1 MYLVNRHSK
10 KITRILSALLVL
22 LLFHS
27 FISAQATENKENN
40 NRRNPPQAQ
49 YTSEGTE
56 RCLQCHAGEQMKLMA
71 KTIHGNQ
78 DNPLTPY
85 ANHGCE
91 SCHGPGS
98 LHVSRARGGVGFP
111 LLMAF
116 RQGEPKE
123 QHIEA
128 CISCHGKE
136 LGKRQGMQWVGN
148 IHDNIGMTCVSC
160 HQLHTTN
167 DPMKDQQTQRE
178 KCAQCHSR
186 QLNSHKKMGISLEK
200 IACYGCHNVHNLQ
213 RKKQ

>member
-1 MYLVNRHSK
+1 MFLFNRHRK
-10 KITRILSALLVL
+10 AQTRILSALFVL
-22 LLFHS
+22 LLIQN

-40 NRRNPPQAQ
+40 TRRNPPQAQ
-49 YTSEGTE
+49 YTTEGVE
-56 RCLQCHAGEQMKLMA
+56 RCISCHAGEHIIVMA
-71 KTIHGNQ
+71 KTVHGNQ
-78 DNPLTPY
+78 DNPQTPY

-128 CISCHGKE
+128 CISCHGKQ
-136 LGKRQGMQWVGN
+136 LGKRQGMQWTGN

-160 HQLHTTN
+160 HQLHTTY
-167 DPMKDQQTQRE
+167 DPMIDQQKQRE
-178 KCAQCHSR
+178 KCSQCHSK
-186 QLNSHKKMGISLEK
+186 QLDAHKKMGISLDK
-200 IACYGCHNVHNLQ
+200 MKCFGCHDIHKLT
-213 RKKQ
+213 RKK